1 MAEVLYVDDD
11 QCLTDLVRYALERE
25 RLTVR
30 TAHSGREAMRMVRA
44 DTPDLMVLDVDM
56 PDVNGFDVLSCLR
69 TISKAPAVI
78 LTGGGQEEEALR
90 GFGHGADDY
99 VAKPFSIQVL
109 IARIKAILR
118 RTLPQCGVSLPK
130 GRSYGLCGAVF
141 YPDVQEIVGPDVYI
155 KLTPSESRLLY
166 LLLVHE
172 GQVLATDRIREQ
184 VCGDDGKSQLNV
196 VKTHVHHLRTKLSRL
211 SGSPQPIQAVP
222 DVGYVLRSWQSAPD
236 HPTLTA
242 SWAAGPTLRAEAP
255 VEDRSAHHAAGEQA
269 RVRPLEQPCKP
280 VQAAL
285 SAP

>member
-1 MAEVLYVDDD
+1 MATILCADDN
-11 QCLTDLVRYALERE
+11 QFLTDMLCYALEQQGF
-25 RLTVR
+25 TVR
-30 TAHSGREAMRMVRA
+30 ITQSGREAVRLVRA
-44 DTPDLMVLDVDM
+44 DSLDLIVLDVDM
-56 PDVNGFDVLSCLR
+56 PDMNGFEVLSCLR
-69 TISKAPAVI
+69 TISRVPAVI

-99 VAKPFSIQVL
+99 VAKPFNIQVL
-109 IARIKAILR
+109 VARIKAILR

-141 YPDVQEIVGPDVYI
+141 YPDVQEIVGPDVCI

-166 LLLVHE
+166 LLLAHE

-242 SWAAGPTLRAEAP
+242 SWAAGPTLWAGAP
-255 VEDRSAHHAAGEQA
+255 VEGRSAHHAAGEQA